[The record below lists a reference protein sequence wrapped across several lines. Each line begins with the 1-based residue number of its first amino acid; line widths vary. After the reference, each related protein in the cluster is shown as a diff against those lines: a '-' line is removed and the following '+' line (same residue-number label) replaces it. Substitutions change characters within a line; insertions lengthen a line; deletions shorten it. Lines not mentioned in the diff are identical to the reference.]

1 MNETALGKRICL
13 LASELGHRI
22 FRCNRGEAW
31 IGKAIFFSK
40 PAKIEVFPGDVIIRN
55 AKRFHAGLVNGQGD
69 YIGYSSI
76 GQFISVEL
84 KTDKGIVSD
93 DQTAWM
99 NAVNKA
105 GGIAGICRSEE
116 DAFELLS

>member
-31 IGKAIFFSK
+31 IGKAIYFSK
-40 PAKIEVFPGDVIIRN
+40 PARVEVEPGDVLIRK

-69 YIGYSSI
+69 YIGYSPT
-76 GQFISVEL
+76 GRFISVEL
-84 KTDKGIVSD
+84 KTEKGVVSEE
-93 DQTAWM
+93 QINWM
-99 NAVNKA
+99 NAVNGS